1 MPHNII
7 KLLQGIRP
15 GPWDDFAEEFARQLE
30 CQAIVDLRQ
39 EEPELSG
46 ARTSKHREN
55 PTPEEFV
62 LQFVKCNV

>member
-39 EEPELSG
+39 EEPELFWRQNLETPG
-46 ARTSKHREN
+46 K

-62 LQFVKCNV
+62 LQFVKCNL